1 MHSPRQATS
10 IRPSSPLSPL
20 SPRFDPSSR
29 YQSPQPQSARS
40 YGPRGTPSTQQ
51 RRNHGSSLALPGLP
65 RFHPANF
72 PSSHSS
78 VGNTPGSGPVSPQ
91 MSLSP
96 QMQQKMVN
104 DVQKQLYLYQQ
115 EISARS
121 GPQVIRERPTS
132 PRLVPLGSPG
142 PVTPLAL
149 ELEEEDNYL
158 AAGSRTH
165 SAPTAIECG
174 DELAARM
181 SSAARSSKRP
191 PLPISRT
198 KSDGTR

>member
-1 MHSPRQATS
+1 MHSPRQATAM
-10 IRPSSPLSPL
+10 RPSSPLSPL

-29 YQSPQPQSARS
+29 YQSLQPQSARS
-40 YGPRGTPSTQQ
+40 YGPRSTPSTQQ
-51 RRNHGSSLALPGLP
+51 RRNNGNHLALPALP

-72 PSSHSS
+72 PSSYSS
-78 VGNTPGSGPVSPQ
+78 VGNTPSSGPASPQ
-91 MSLSP
+91 LSLSP
-96 QMQQKMVN
+96 QMQQKMAN

-115 EISARS
+115 EISARP
-121 GPQVIRERPTS
+121 GIQPVLREKPTS

-158 AAGSRTH
+158 AAGSRTT
-165 SAPTAIECG
+165 SAPTALEFG

-181 SSAARSSKRP
+181 SSAVRSSTRSPRP
-191 PLPISRT
+191 VSR
-198 KSDGTR
+198 SR

>member
-20 SPRFDPSSR
+20 TPRFDPSSR
-29 YQSPQPQSARS
+29 YQPQSARA
-40 YGPRGTPSTQQ
+40 YGPRSTSSTQQ
-51 RRNHGSSLALPGLP
+51 RRNHGGNLALPALP

-78 VGNTPGSGPVSPQ
+78 VANTPGSGPVSPR

-96 QMQQKMVN
+96 QMQQKMAN

-121 GPQVIRERPTS
+121 GAQVIRERPTS

-158 AAGSRTH
+158 AAGSRAH
-165 SAPTAIECG
+165 SAPTAIESG

-181 SSAARSSKRP
+181 SAAPKSSARSPRST
-191 PLPISRT
+191 SRA
-198 KSDGTR
+198 R